1 MGIRMTE
8 KALYYPGSNGEGSIN
23 VPNLHFLPSRTM
35 EGFDGFSPIV
45 ILGGTVDFVPFQEKE
60 YECARIER
68 EAFNS
73 LQKGNVVCLTAN
85 VDGLMG
91 SILGRIGAG
100 FLSSSSSQ
108 LRVDHVVKRSEF
120 LPFYQ
125 GFVSLHGHIVGGP
138 FDDVIC
144 EDADKEVIGF
154 AKKVDKGVLIALPCL
169 MPIDKFS
176 DYFYLDRFL
185 NSLFDAL
192 DKYGP
197 KIQYKPPLWIDS
209 FTFPKEIPVLSTVQR
224 LQNELEL
231 QKKVLEGYLRLK
243 EILWFRNNE
252 LVVSVIKFFESMGLR
267 TKREEKYEED
277 FWILDGKDEDIIVEV
292 KGLDKNLTRQH
303 ISQLDEHRAA
313 REKPDDFPAL
323 LVVNSFNR
331 AVSLKE
337 KNEAFAPN
345 EIKKAVQ
352 TNVLLMRTFDLCQVF
367 SMIEE
372 RKLNASKLIR
382 IIKTEKGWLKAIGSA
397 LEIKHE

>member
-1 MGIRMTE
+1 MGASMTE
-8 KALYYPGSNGEGSIN
+8 KALYYPALSGKGAIN
-23 VPNLHFLPSRTM
+23 VPNLHLLPSKTL
-35 EGFDGFSPIV
+35 EGFDGFSTTV
-45 ILGGTVDFVPFQEKE
+45 ILGGTVDFVALQEKE
-60 YECARIER
+60 FECARIER
-68 EAFNS
+68 EAFSS

-85 VDGLMG
+85 VDNLMG
-91 SILGRIGAG
+91 GILGRIGAG
-100 FLSSSSSQ
+100 FLSYSHGH
-108 LRVDHVVKRSEF
+108 LRVDHAVKRSEF

-125 GFVSLHGHIVGGP
+125 GFVSLHGHFVGGP

-144 EDADKEVIGF
+144 ESADKEVIGF
-154 AKKVDKGVLIALPCL
+154 AKKVDKGVLIALPCY
-169 MPIDKFS
+169 MSIDKFS
-176 DYFYLDRFL
+176 DYFFLDKFL

-197 KIQYKPPLWIDS
+197 KIQYKRPLWIDS
-209 FTFPKEIPVLSTVQR
+209 YTFPKEIPVLSTVQR
-224 LQNELEL
+224 RHNELGF

-243 EILWFRNNE
+243 EILWLRNNE

-267 TKREEKYEED
+267 TEREEKYEED

-313 REKPDDFPAL
+313 RDKPDDFPAL

-331 AVSLKE
+331 AVSLEE
-337 KNEAFAPN
+337 KNQPFAPN

-352 TNVLLMRTFDLCQVF
+352 TNVLLMRTLDLCQVF

-372 RKLNASKLIR
+372 KKSNASKLIS
-382 IIKTEKGWLKAIGSA
+382 IIKTRKGWLKATGSA

>member
-1 MGIRMTE
+1 MTE
-8 KALYYPGSNGEGSIN
+8 KALYYPALNGEGTIN
-23 VPNLHFLPSRTM
+23 VPNLHFLPPKTL

-45 ILGGTVDFVPFQEKE
+45 ILGGTVDFVTLQEKE

-85 VDGLMG
+85 VDSLMG

-100 FLSSSSSQ
+100 FHSSSQ
-108 LRVDHVVKRSEF
+108 RDLRVDHIVKRSEF

-125 GFVSLHGHIVGGP
+125 GFVSLHGNFVGGP

-144 EDADKEVIGF
+144 ENADRGVIGF
-154 AKKVDKGVLIALPCL
+154 AKKVDKGVLIALPCH

-176 DYFYLDRFL
+176 DYFYLDKFL

-209 FTFPKEIPVLSTVQR
+209 FTFPKEITVLSTVHK
-224 LQNELEL
+224 LQNELSSQE
-231 QKKVLEGYLRLK
+231 KVLERYKRLK
-243 EILWFRNNE
+243 EVLWFRNNE
-252 LVVSVIKFFESMGLR
+252 LVDSVIKFFESMGLR

-277 FWILDGKDEDIIVEV
+277 FWILDGEEEGIIVEV

-323 LVVNSFNR
+323 LVVNSFNK
-331 AVSLKE
+331 AASLEE
-337 KNEAFAPN
+337 KNKPFAPN

-372 RKLNASKLIR
+372 KELNATKLIS
-382 IIKTEKGWLKAIGSA
+382 IIKTKKGWLKAAGSN
-397 LEIKHE
+397 LEIKYE